1 MKPAT
6 VTSRLASFA
15 ICLSATTPSSVANSA
30 ATATPLAP
38 TSGAFMLQLLS
49 GLVMVLI
56 TIVVLA
62 WLLKKVNRLPNKGQD
77 AMEIVATLSL
87 GPRERLIIVRSG
99 NLKLL
104 LGVAPGHIATLH
116 VLAGEDAAHT
126 PPPSRF
132 AALMAD
138 AAVPGE
144 RS

>member
-1 MKPAT
+1 MKSAT
-6 VTSRLASFA
+6 VTSRPAGF
-15 ICLSATTPSSVANSA
+15 ITCLSAAILPSLAGAA

-38 TSGAFMLQLLS
+38 TSGGFMLQLLS

-99 NLKLL
+99 DLKLL

-132 AALMAD
+132 ATLMAD
-138 AAVPGE
+138 PAVLGE
-144 RS
+144 RA